1 MTTQQHQNPPS
12 PEVVAQRFAALTD
25 EGLSKTGPIHMINMI
40 RFKEVAEYESD
51 TRPNG
56 GPMSGAEAYA
66 LYSQLAGPCVLA
78 VGGATAWASP
88 TSTVLLGPEAEVWD
102 AVFAVRYPSRA
113 AFLEMVTGSA
123 YQAIAHHRSAA
134 VADSR
139 LILTEIESED

>member
-1 MTTQQHQNPPS
+1 MTTQQHQNSPP
-12 PEVVAQRFAALTD
+12 PEVVAQRFSALSD

-40 RFKEVAEYESD
+40 RFKDVAEYESD

-56 GPMSGAEAYA
+56 GPISGAEAYA
-66 LYSQLAGPCVLA
+66 IYSQLAGPFALA
-78 VGGATAWASP
+78 VGGTTAWASP
-88 TSTVLLGPEAEVWD
+88 ASTVLLGPEAEEWD

-139 LILTEIESED
+139 LILTEIEGED